1 MSNRIIRF
9 GGGSIG
15 NTASIQNLQ
24 TYLGKNKKQR
34 IFIVVSSVPK
44 MLQIIEDAI
53 SVVFNKDFYFERL
66 ESELNEFYINT
77 FNSNSEGRYKELANQ
92 LISLLKGIAL
102 TGDYSP
108 SLRDQVISFSEKLT
122 AEIFNLQWK
131 KIGGDS
137 QVVFPEEIGLQVTSD
152 FGNAA
157 FVSVDIV
164 KIEKLPTRIF
174 VVPGSFGVDKNGKIA
189 RTGKTAAD
197 YTASALT
204 AFLGV
209 EKLELWALDN
219 KFQKADPKIID
230 NPPVIQRLTYS
241 EAGELAY
248 FDHYSFHPRT
258 VELLEQKHI
267 PIHILNPESIIGEI
281 DTTINTETFIDV
293 KVVKSVA
300 CSDDI
305 SLLKLDGPGVGLK
318 PGILAK
324 VTSRLNDAGINIKSV
339 ITSQTSINLILEKCT
354 GDRSLKLIEKLGFNS
369 VQQISLKNDVSLI
382 GIIGH
387 GMQQNYGIL
396 ARIFNAIAQNKINVI
411 LSGSGA
417 SELVSY
423 LIVKDADKEK
433 SVRVIYNAFFSD
445 FELASSLEGRY
456 PKGRGVKVLPD
467 K

>member
-1 MSNRIIRF
+1 MSDRIIRF

-15 NTASIQNLQ
+15 NTRSIQNLQ
-24 TYLGKNKKQR
+24 TYIGNRNEQR
-34 IFIVVSSVPK
+34 TFIVVSPAPK
-44 MLQIIEDAI
+44 LLQIIEDSI
-53 SVVFNKDFYFERL
+53 FGVFNKQFDIEQLKNKLIEFHNKNIG
-66 ESELNEFYINT
+66 LNP
-77 FNSNSEGRYKELANQ
+77 EGRYKELVTQ
-92 LISLLKGIAL
+92 FISLLKGISL
-102 TGDYSP
+102 IGDYSP
-108 SLRDQVISFSEKLT
+108 SLRDQVVSFSEKLT

-131 KIGGDS
+131 KLGGNS
-137 QVVFPEEIGLQVTSD
+137 EVLFPEEIGLEVTSD
-152 FGNAA
+152 FGNAT
-157 FVSVDIV
+157 FVSVDIE
-164 KIEKLPTRIF
+164 KIKILPPKVF
-174 VVPGSFGVDKNGKIA
+174 VIPGSYGVDKNRKIA

-204 AFLGV
+204 AFLNA
-209 EKLELWALDN
+209 EQLELWGLYN
-219 KFQKADPKIID
+219 NFQKADPNIVE
-230 NPPVIQRLTYS
+230 NPPVIHRLTYS

-267 PIHILNPESIIGEI
+267 PIYVLNPESSEGQIE
-281 DTTINTETFIDV
+281 TTINTETFIDD
-293 KVVKSVA
+293 KIVKSVA
-300 CSDDI
+300 STDDI

-324 VTSRLNDAGINIKSV
+324 VTSKLNDAGINIKSV
-339 ITSQTSINLILEKCT
+339 ITSQTSINFILEKCT
-354 GDRSLKLIEKLGFNS
+354 GDRSLKLIEELGFSS
-369 VQQISLKNDVSLI
+369 VQNISLLKDVSMI

-387 GMQQNYGIL
+387 GMQHNYGIS
-396 ARIFNAIAQNKINVI
+396 ARIFNAVAQNKINVI

-433 SVRVIYNAFFSD
+433 SVRVIYDAFFSD
-445 FELASSLEGRY
+445 FELVSPLKGRY